1 MESGHIVIARAR
13 DKVRFPARFQLVA
26 AMNPCP
32 CGHLGDPS
40 GRCRCSAEQVQR
52 YRSKLSGPL
61 LDRIDLHLSVPRET
75 TRLETS
81 SNQGPS
87 SAELAALVVR
97 ARQQQLTRQGCANAH
112 LDLAGVQQ
120 HCSLDGED
128 RHWLEN
134 ACERLGL
141 SLRAAHRV
149 MKVARTLADLD
160 DAASIGRTHLA
171 EALQY
176 RPSLMPE

>member
-1 MESGHIVIARAR
+1 MNRIGCNFDIAISTILKANRSR
-13 DKVRFPARFQLVA
+13 DT
-26 AMNPCP
+26 
-32 CGHLGDPS
+32 
-40 GRCRCSAEQVQR
+40 
-52 YRSKLSGPL
+52 RSKFTVNLAFCGSCSNRAPRNKVADVLRRDHIQEFATG
-61 LDRIDLHLSVPRET
+61 RHAHAVDL
-75 TRLETS
+75 
-81 SNQGPS
+81 
-87 SAELAALVVR
+87 
-97 ARQQQLTRQGCANAH
+97 QQQLTRQGCANAH